1 MNYKI
6 LLVDDDSENLDL
18 NKRLLLTAGYHVTTV
33 TSGADA
39 IKAVKNAKK
48 DFALILMDY
57 HMPNMSGVDA
67 ISEIRKIKSH
77 QQVLAFSLDDTR
89 EVMRENFKAGAV
101 DFLDKNSEN
110 EVLLSTVANYCEKYE
125 KLYRKLEKADMPSN
139 EKEALINELG
149 MIGSSD
155 KLYELA
161 RQIKKI
167 GLTMATVLI
176 QGESGSGKE
185 LVALA
190 IHKSSQRSSG
200 PYVAFNVGAES
211 ATLLDSSL
219 FGHKKG
225 SFTGAI
231 SDQLGKFRVA
241 HGGTIFLD
249 EIADLSLELQVKLLR
264 VLQEKE
270 ITPVG
275 STRPLAIDV
284 RVIAASHK
292 DLKKMVEEGKFREDL
307 YYRLNNII
315 VETSPL
321 RERPEDIEPL
331 VAHFSDEICKENG
344 FTKHFQKRCLDIFK
358 QYNWPGNVRELR
370 AVVES
375 HLIKSYKHVINP
387 EDLSANLFEK
397 ANVAAP
403 ITLEQI
409 DEHVED
415 VKKNLVFDV
424 MKSVGSKAEASRK
437 LGISQNRLSYFL
449 EKWGVGKQL

>member
-57 HMPNMSGVDA
+57 HMPNMSGVEA
-67 ISEIRKIKSH
+67 IGEIRKIKSH

-89 EVMRENFKAGAV
+89 EVMRDNFKAGAV
-101 DFLDKNSEN
+101 DFLDKNSDN

-125 KLYRKLEKADMPSN
+125 KLYRKLEKTDMPSN
-139 EKEALINELG
+139 EKEVLINELG

-155 KLYELA
+155 KLYELV

-167 GLTMATVLI
+167 GPTMATILI

-231 SDQLGKFRVA
+231 SDQLGKFRIA

-275 STRPLAIDV
+275 STKPLTIDV

-292 DLKKMVEEGKFREDL
+292 NLKKMVEEGKFREDL

-344 FTKHFQKRCLDIFK
+344 FIKHFQKRCLDIFK

-370 AVVES
+370 AVIES
-375 HLIKSYKHVINP
+375 HLVKSDKHIINP

-397 ANVAAP
+397 STSAAP